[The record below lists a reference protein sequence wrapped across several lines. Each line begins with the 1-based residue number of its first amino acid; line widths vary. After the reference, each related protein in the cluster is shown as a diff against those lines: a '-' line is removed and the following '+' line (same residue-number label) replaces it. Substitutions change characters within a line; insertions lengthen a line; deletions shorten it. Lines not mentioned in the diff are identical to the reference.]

1 MNCAAS
7 QFNHMPQTNQFGLGA
22 GRDKKKINR
31 KLTKGD
37 ISAPT
42 NFKHLAHVG
51 WNDQKCFD
59 LNSEE
64 ASNLRMFFQKAGVSE
79 QQLND
84 NDTRK
89 YIYDFIQSHKVL
101 DSVKLE
107 KQQEPP
113 PVPSRNVSLI

>member
-1 MNCAAS
+1 
-7 QFNHMPQTNQFGLGA
+7 MPQTNQFGLGA